1 MSKTN
6 TKPKTKNKALER
18 KVLLEARIKQ
28 LEKLIPTARLKL
40 AINDQERAFIL
51 EQTNKKFRNSRGK
64 LQIPMVKTADT
75 IEARIVQL
83 NTELTN
89 VKKHLGTRHLTKGSR
104 VPSGYT
110 WSYKPEPG
118 KDYMLNPDY
127 LREFDSEVQEAGLTI
142 QNKSNPSEAEVSVN
156 NEIQNPNVFKVDS
169 SMSGKNIAAVTPQD
183 EEIKSKIR
191 QKAPADLA
199 WVDIDNRAKGHTLVG
214 ADYRGSVGGKNSVAN
229 NKARLLL
236 NRARDINRAYGGMND
251 AAKTK
256 YLNNPITQLELEA

>member
-6 TKPKTKNKALER
+6 ARPETRNKALER

-40 AINDQERAFIL
+40 AINDEERAFIL

-83 NTELTN
+83 NSELSRVN
-89 VKKHLGTRHLTKGSR
+89 KHLGTRHLTKGSI

-118 KDYMLNPDY
+118 KNYMINPDY
-127 LREFDSEVQEAGLTI
+127 VRELDSEVQEAGLTI
-142 QNKSNPSEAEVSVN
+142 QNKESPTEAEVSVK
-156 NEIQNPNVFKVDS
+156 NEIDNPTVFKVDS
-169 SMSGKNIAAVTPQD
+169 SMSNQNIAAVTPQD
-183 EEIKSKIR
+183 KEIKSKIR

-199 WVDIDNRAKGHTLVG
+199 WVDID
-214 ADYRGSVGGKNSVAN
+214 S
-229 NKARLLL
+229 
-236 NRARDINRAYGGMND
+236 RARGLNRAYGGMSD
-251 AAKTK
+251 ESKTK

>member
-6 TKPKTKNKALER
+6 ARPETRNKALER

-83 NTELTN
+83 NTELTD
-89 VKKHLGTRHLTKGSR
+89 VKKHLGTRHLKKNSR
-104 VPSGYT
+104 VPSGYG

-118 KDYMLNPDY
+118 QNYMINPNYIRD
-127 LREFDSEVQEAGLTI
+127 LDPEVQEAGLTI
-142 QNKSNPSEAEVSVN
+142 QNKANPTPEEI
-156 NEIQNPNVFKVDS
+156 EIQKEIANPVVNTNSNK
-169 SMSGKNIAAVTPQD
+169 AAVTPQD
-183 EEIKSKIR
+183 KEIKSKIR
-191 QKAPADLA
+191 QKAPADLT
-199 WVDIDNRAKGHTLVG
+199 WVDIDSRAKGHTLTG
-214 ADYRGSVGGKNSVAN
+214 SDYRGQVGGKNSVAN

-251 AAKTK
+251 ASKTK
-256 YLNNPITQLELEA
+256 YLNNPRTQLEIEA